1 MSKENKLQPIQRDSS
16 PVVKNVLGPY
26 VAPDIEVV
34 DINLTQSL
42 LTQPSLPE
50 EESYSSAQE

>member
-16 PVVKNVLGPY
+16 IVVKNVLGTY

-50 EESYSSAQE
+50 EEW

>member
-50 EESYSSAQE
+50 EEW